1 MQRFFNNMI
10 PLRRSFLILFSLL
23 FLSSF
28 SFGQTGEVRGFL
40 YDAKNGEPVI
50 FSPVFLIGT
59 KFGAH
64 TDINGF
70 FSLSKIPNGY
80 YELMVVNLL
89 YDTISEPIAISSGKI
104 LNKKYFL
111 KERIRQL
118 KAVEI
123 KGSKNKVARVSTVN
137 ASITRITPKEIR
149 HIPPIGGEHDLAQY
163 LQTVPGVVFTGDQGG
178 QLFMRGGSNVQTLT
192 LMDGMMIY
200 NPFHSLGL
208 FSVFDTDILKNI
220 DVYTAAFPSDYGG
233 RASSVIDV
241 KTIDGNKKKIT
252 GKAGINPFSAKAIL
266 EGPLIKNADGNGL
279 LTFLGSYRNSFLD
292 KSSPA
297 LYRYANETGNY
308 LPFSFSDAYGKLTLH
323 GDNGSKASVFGFDF
337 RDRAKL
343 GKLGDFQW
351 NSRGLGGNFLI
362 VPSSTTVLISGSV
375 AYSNY
380 DVQIEEASILP
391 RKSSISNLNGG
402 LDFTYFFNKD
412 ELKYGVGLVNN
423 NTSFTTYKLEGKEE
437 KLEANNLELY
447 GFAKY
452 KYNSSRRLILEPN
465 IRFQYYASLGVFRV
479 EPRLGAKFI
488 LSDQIR
494 LKGAAGMYSQNLV
507 STQSDRDVVAL
518 FQGFISSPEQ
528 VYEKNESVQSNPS
541 NPPIKSALQKSY
553 HLVGGVE
560 YDLNDDWEITVE
572 PYFKYFNDFVNV
584 NRNRVFPDQPLFI
597 TEQCRATG
605 VDFIVKYDK
614 EPFFLQASYSLARVE
629 RKFDTLV
636 YAPVYDRRHNINMVG
651 GYTFGKKK
659 DWELNLRW
667 NLGSGFPFTQTVAFY
682 ENLNFDQGLNQNIN
696 NQNGNLGIYYGRDDE
711 FNKGRQPYFHR
722 LDISLSKKWD
732 LGKNGKLEV
741 IASVVNTYNR
751 RNVFYFDRVLYQRV
765 NQLPVLPALGATYSF

>member
-1 MQRFFNNMI
+1 
-10 PLRRSFLILFSLL
+10 
-23 FLSSF
+23 
-28 SFGQTGEVRGFL
+28 
-40 YDAKNGEPVI
+40 
-50 FSPVFLIGT
+50 
-59 KFGAH
+59 
-64 TDINGF
+64 
-70 FSLSKIPNGY
+70 
-80 YELMVVNLL
+80 
-89 YDTISEPIAISSGKI
+89 
-104 LNKKYFL
+104 
-111 KERIRQL
+111 
-118 KAVEI
+118 
-123 KGSKNKVARVSTVN
+123 
-137 ASITRITPKEIR
+137 
-149 HIPPIGGEHDLAQY
+149 
-163 LQTVPGVVFTGDQGG
+163 
-178 QLFMRGGSNVQTLT
+178 
-192 LMDGMMIY
+192 
-200 NPFHSLGL
+200 
-208 FSVFDTDILKNI
+208 
-220 DVYTAAFPSDYGG
+220 
-233 RASSVIDV
+233 
-241 KTIDGNKKKIT
+241 
-252 GKAGINPFSAKAIL
+252 
-266 EGPLIKNADGNGL
+266 
-279 LTFLGSYRNSFLD
+279 
-292 KSSPA
+292 
-297 LYRYANETGNY
+297 
-308 LPFSFSDAYGKLTLH
+308 
-323 GDNGSKASVFGFDF
+323 
-337 RDRAKL
+337 
-343 GKLGDFQW
+343 
-351 NSRGLGGNFLI
+351 
-362 VPSSTTVLISGSV
+362 
-375 AYSNY
+375 
-380 DVQIEEASILP
+380 
-391 RKSSISNLNGG
+391 
-402 LDFTYFFNKD
+402 
-412 ELKYGVGLVNN
+412 
-423 NTSFTTYKLEGKEE
+423 
-437 KLEANNLELY
+437 
-447 GFAKY
+447 
-452 KYNSSRRLILEPN
+452 
-465 IRFQYYASLGVFRV
+465 
-479 EPRLGAKFI
+479 
-488 LSDQIR
+488 
-494 LKGAAGMYSQNLV
+494 MYSQNLV